1 MAENLLSDSDVWGS
15 SAQSAPPGL
24 LSDDDVWGAPKPK
37 EQRGAVAEIGR
48 QIVGGLVTRAPAM
61 IGGALEWWAPQGSDL
76 EDAGRVAKEYWT
88 EKEKAWEPDLEG
100 RGFVSSTL
108 IKGAS
113 QLGPSLAGMGAA
125 MINPVLGGAAVAT
138 IFGGQQAQDT
148 YDKGLKAGL
157 SETEASEAA
166 YKTGLIE
173 GFGETVADVAGAK
186 LLTGGGKLLS
196 GLIGKGGM
204 SGAIR
209 AATDPRMA
217 AQFARDWAANAVI
230 QSGTE
235 FGQGYGQAVVERDA
249 GISTGDP
256 LEQGAEGAQSA
267 LGMSVLLGPLAA
279 IGGRSAAKQR
289 AMIGDALNDPSAPL
303 PVRMAAGEYVAKD
316 IEPTVGKEA
325 AQSWL
330 QSFHEAAVQDRD
342 AQQQPAAAAPDVATQ
357 PKPTGLL
364 GYQPG
369 PPLVVFP
376 DASTMTGA
384 EAEQRRLDS
393 MVQRATPSDILAAP
407 DVATAIAAAVDS
419 VAGATDAALA
429 LPAAELIDESP
440 VTPQLPVQTPESAT
454 PIEAQPEPAAAAPI
468 TAAQTAPAAV
478 GQLDETAAAAAPNV
492 DAYLKQNAAG
502 KWQLSRPVE
511 LAVKDAVIAEMDR
524 RNQEGN
530 ANAAETAQAV
540 AQPAQQPEVPA
551 AAAVDQGEQNA
562 GQPNAVLGI
571 PESASLP
578 PVETVDGA
586 AGGQGVQGQAPAA
599 QVAQQNPEASR
610 PTPVAESQAPAPS
623 EPGDGGVAPTQ
634 DKPAP
639 AITQNKEGA
648 IYVRGYSKEQM
659 AAARD
664 ALGIKSAIISEKN
677 GVFPVGTPLA
687 ALKEALN
694 PGAAYLPSKDEV
706 AKMKDQLRE
715 FIEDNKFNLR
725 KAYNHVQKHG
735 IQRFHDKADA
745 QAYAE
750 KLAKGEGGS
759 WTVKR
764 VNAKNGVMG
773 YWHAERE
780 GRAFSPVEQKI
791 LKAAETRQA
800 KDEAELTEQEDMAY
814 DEVLTKAYAAL
825 DDAEVESVFDAM
837 AAQYGNASARDY
849 QKAVREYLERAIN
862 EKLQGAAEGP
872 AGVSDQVGSEKV
884 GAGRDEEAGR
894 QPESAEEIA
903 TPAEAEPPPNEKPE
917 TNTKTPD
924 EPKTIAEASLGDL
937 LRAAADKADGVAQ
950 PKAEQSA
957 EQKIRSAFEALPSI
971 TMDKLYP
978 ITVEH
983 NGVKRE
989 FIAYQ
994 QSIGRGNNK
1003 SVIHLAT
1010 IKRGKMIASDESGAV
1025 VNTFTLDGKDRLTE
1039 TGMPRYATEEDLR
1052 QWTDAGFKN
1061 PMDGKVASEGKP
1073 EFSPLETELAAKAH
1087 DTELDGDVGVVVG
1100 GGKVKFVSLGDAA
1113 TAAKKA
1119 IDSGTKAVPFQIHN
1133 ATGIRI
1139 GDVDRVLMQVSK
1151 VGASDTA
1158 TAEESLA
1165 VEPANRIAD
1174 FGEKIGGARKDVWS
1188 GYKDRMKD
1196 AESVD
1201 IKAEPLSK
1209 SWPAPDY
1216 QALIDAGADSW
1227 GVAFARAA
1235 RDEIPRK
1242 PSASWKLKSWVANVA
1257 LLRGITTKLMNG
1269 EISTDKAQMMLA
1281 EASKTSHGLAD
1292 IAGRIELYMLV
1303 GHRQS
1308 LDGVSISVGQYG
1320 VHNGIHYDK
1329 PKTIWSVSKKAA
1341 ASAWSNWPRELAIGD
1356 TRKEAMDNF
1365 KAAYD
1370 KLDITPA
1377 PTKAATFDI
1386 YIKFG
1391 ESKYLIGKKV
1401 GRNHVDLAG
1410 PFDTVK
1416 EARAYRTEHE
1426 ADLAE
1431 KLEKFKEIPKLR
1443 RDVNQPRVGEDMR
1456 GGADVTQSLFAE
1468 TFGFKGVE
1476 FGNWVEQARRQ
1487 KDLNDAFDALMDMA
1501 AVLGVPPKAL
1511 SLNGELGLAFGAR
1524 GTGGID
1530 AAAAHYE
1537 SNRIVINLTKKSGE
1551 GSLGHEFFHALDNYF
1566 SRKRGKAGDFTTEAL
1581 DVSLAGRNSPYHS
1594 DGLIRKEMIEA
1605 FGAVMRAIRSTALK
1619 ARSSKLD
1626 SKRSKEYWT
1635 TDREMAARAFESYLI
1650 SKLHDNN
1657 ASNDYLSN
1665 IVDEATWKA
1674 AEAMGFELDESYP
1687 YPTAGEVP
1695 VIRAAFD
1702 EFFTAIQTKET
1713 DKGVALE
1720 SRAAATI
1727 TNETPATI
1735 RAGLSRSLGKATVD
1749 RLEQS
1754 GLLRILD
1761 TADSLPDGLTISSTG
1776 TALYDGKTA
1785 YLIADR
1791 MKPAAAIR
1799 EVLHEIGEHHGLEGM
1814 LGEQGYKTLTNRVR
1828 FMEKA
1833 GDKRVRQAFAFVRD
1847 AYPELREDS
1856 PVFMKEVL
1864 ANIGQEADVRA
1875 KPWWQEMIAAV
1886 RRFLVKLGY
1895 GGMIRTSDIE
1905 DMVLHSLKMAAQ
1917 ENHIEHSRGM
1927 VPAMASKVGAG
1938 TPAFKAV
1945 DTESAEFKAWFGD
1958 SKVVDADSKPLR
1970 VYHGAGRD
1978 ITSFDISG
1986 KRRSQAN
1993 PDAQGF
1999 YFTEDKGVAS
2009 GYASGPTKAKGDNA
2023 AVYPVY
2029 LSLQNPEIR
2038 TGARHLSFAH
2048 TYISPSERASLEAQG
2063 YDGVIYIAPDS
2074 RDSFLNEYIAFRPE
2088 QIKSAT
2094 SNTGDFDPANP
2105 SILESRQAA
2114 LPNTGA
2120 TPPAPPTRQTPM
2132 NLQGGAPGNRASW
2145 NGYEPSKL
2153 DDVIRTLQDKQIDSK
2168 RTVQAI
2174 KDAGRQVADK
2184 WDVYLQETLFHGR
2197 AAKRTLEFVETELNP
2212 LAMELKARG
2221 LSMAQL
2227 EEFLHARHAEEAN
2240 ALIADRNP
2248 DMPDG
2253 GSGMTNQQAQDY
2265 FSGLDPAVRRKLEA
2279 VAKRVDAIIANTRK
2293 LYVSYGLES
2302 QETVDGWG
2310 DTFKHYVPLMR
2321 EDKDGGMGIGQ
2332 GFSIK
2337 GKETKSRTGSTR
2349 TVVDILA
2356 NIAMQRERAIV
2367 RGEKNR
2373 VATAL
2378 MGLAKLNPNPD
2389 FWTFDK
2395 VPHEQVF
2402 NPKTG
2407 LVEDRPDPM
2416 FKTRDNVIVAKIADG
2431 RGGVQERAVVF
2442 AEDNEQAMHMARALK
2457 NLDAAQLEGL
2467 IGATAKLT
2475 RYFASVNTQ
2484 YNPIFGVTNLV
2495 RDVQDAML
2503 NLTSTPI
2510 AGHKADVLKHTLGA
2524 LRGIYIDTRQM
2535 RKGQPATSA
2544 YAQLWEEFQHEG
2556 GQTGYRDMFRTS
2568 ADRAHAIEKMI
2579 DPHGWTDSPLGK
2591 VFTAGGLLKVPLTK
2605 AQDIAGPLFDWLSD
2619 YNEAME
2625 NAVRLAAY
2633 KVGKEQGMSN
2643 QQAAA
2648 MAKGLTVNFNRKGQI
2663 GIQAGAIY
2671 AFFNASMQGTGR
2683 IAETLFTIQGNDAK
2697 TIRLSGAGQKIVAG
2711 GILLGSMQAL
2721 MLAAMGFGDDEPP
2734 EFVRERNTI
2743 IPIGDKKYITIPMPL
2758 GFAILPNIGR
2768 VSTEFVL
2775 GGFKSPAKHVA
2786 RLMGIMADAFNP
2798 VGGNGT
2804 ILQIISPT
2812 ALDPA
2817 VALAENK
2824 DWTKKPIAKVSF
2836 DKTTPGHKLWK
2847 DTASTPSKWIAEAIN
2862 TMSGGTKH
2870 VAGAVSPTP
2879 DQIDYLFGLV
2889 TGGVGREAVKIEQ
2902 TVMSTATGE
2911 DLPPHKIPLVG
2922 RFYGDAEAQ
2931 SSQASTF
2938 YSNINRIN
2946 EYEAEIKGRRKE
2958 GRGSEVSAFIAENPE
2973 ARLVL
2978 RANHIE
2984 RQVQKLRKEKHD
2996 LIEKGA
3002 TRGRVKIIETRIKA
3016 EMEKFNRA
3024 VEASKQRQKEAA

>member
-15 SAQSAPPGL
+15 PAQSVPPGL
-24 LSDDDVWGAPKPK
+24 LSDDDVWGTPKPK

-76 EDAGRVAKEYWT
+76 EEAGRVAKEYWT

-204 SGAIR
+204 SGTIK

-289 AMIGDALNDPSAPL
+289 AMIGDALNDPNAPL
-303 PVRMAAGEYVAKD
+303 PIRMAAGEYVAKD

-342 AQQQPAAAAPDVATQ
+342 AQQPPAAAAPDVATQ

-376 DASTMTGA
+376 DGSTMTGA

-407 DVATAIAAAVDS
+407 DVDTAIAAAVDS
-419 VAGATDAALA
+419 VAAAQDEFSDLLKTEQFDLAYLRRDAAAESTKAADFARAKDQQTDIQIDQANALTRAQGFDDQTPTAMQLA
-429 LPAAELIDESP
+429 LQRAQQKNAAA
-440 VTPQLPVQTPESAT
+440 PVQTPAPDT
-454 PIEAQPEPAAAAPI
+454 PITALPEPAAAAP
-468 TAAQTAPAAV
+468 
-478 GQLDETAAAAAPNV
+478 NV
-492 DAYLKQNAAG
+492 DSYLKQNAAG

-524 RNQEGN
+524 RNQEGSTN
-530 ANAAETAQAV
+530 A
-540 AQPAQQPEVPA
+540 
-551 AAAVDQGEQNA
+551 
-562 GQPNAVLGI
+562 
-571 PESASLP
+571 
-578 PVETVDGA
+578 
-586 AGGQGVQGQAPAA
+586 
-599 QVAQQNPEASR
+599 
-610 PTPVAESQAPAPS
+610 
-623 EPGDGGVAPTQ
+623 
-634 DKPAP
+634 
-639 AITQNKEGA
+639 
-648 IYVRGYSKEQM
+648 
-659 AAARD
+659 
-664 ALGIKSAIISEKN
+664 
-677 GVFPVGTPLA
+677 
-687 ALKEALN
+687 
-694 PGAAYLPSKDEV
+694 
-706 AKMKDQLRE
+706 
-715 FIEDNKFNLR
+715 
-725 KAYNHVQKHG
+725 
-735 IQRFHDKADA
+735 
-745 QAYAE
+745 
-750 KLAKGEGGS
+750 
-759 WTVKR
+759 
-764 VNAKNGVMG
+764 
-773 YWHAERE
+773 
-780 GRAFSPVEQKI
+780 
-791 LKAAETRQA
+791 
-800 KDEAELTEQEDMAY
+800 
-814 DEVLTKAYAAL
+814 
-825 DDAEVESVFDAM
+825 
-837 AAQYGNASARDY
+837 
-849 QKAVREYLERAIN
+849 
-862 EKLQGAAEGP
+862 
-872 AGVSDQVGSEKV
+872 
-884 GAGRDEEAGR
+884 
-894 QPESAEEIA
+894 A
-903 TPAEAEPPPNEKPE
+903 TPAEAQQSRAALPNLPQAAPEAGALQGELTPTTQPTPAKQQEESVQERGEREFAENYDRVQQDIPGSSTKDLYRAVIFADKAIQSLNLKAQRGEPYNVALRDSLVGERDYLRGEWEKRADRFEQPAAKVGAGETPTAAQQIDKAITRTKAGKLEISGFSRADVTESLKTAKIKATVAVGQDGRVLVSAVGRTGNFMPMPIKQSKAIETALMGKTARAPKPRKFTGNLRNDVNLIAPGLYAEVARGGDGEAMDLDMSLVAEQLKAEGFMLPTTETGKDSDAVIELIRQDIANGGGTLNEARQTKAMTEAELKAHRADVLRLADEYGIQVKRGAIPRALTDIEAELKTAIEQEIGVAGKAMATAYDAALAAGIPADEADAILDRIDDFYQSETSPDRYVMQYREQANALQEAIDAHQEREGRDQEGEGAGNDLPPGAGSEGRPGFELAGQTEAELRAEQERVDAAEAQRLKDEQAAENKRQADAERGAFNLTGSDRPADTLSAQGQGGLFDAPAAESKPDRGEVGASLTKEQRKAVMQTLTDVYKTKGAPKESKGLDQNGNERIGYAYSPELFEKSDITGAPIRYVVTLPDGRIAHPTELFPDMTLSKVEALILEQAAKERDKAEQDKFRREQLERRKSDTLNEANGKFNRANPGLGLEFVPALLTDGKQFIRTHPDSVANDLRLLGGDWAEKPLGVAVE
-917 TNTKTPD
+917 SKTL
-924 EPKTIAEASLGDL
+924 AEASLGDL
-937 LRAAADKADGVAQ
+937 LRAAADKADG
-950 PKAEQSA
+950 
-957 EQKIRSAFEALPSI
+957 
-971 TMDKLYP
+971 
-978 ITVEH
+978 
-983 NGVKRE
+983 
-989 FIAYQ
+989 
-994 QSIGRGNNK
+994 
-1003 SVIHLAT
+1003 
-1010 IKRGKMIASDESGAV
+1010 
-1025 VNTFTLDGKDRLTE
+1025 
-1039 TGMPRYATEEDLR
+1039 
-1052 QWTDAGFKN
+1052 
-1061 PMDGKVASEGKP
+1061 KVASEGKP
-1073 EFSPLETELAAKAH
+1073 VATKEPSADVPFDSEAFDKARDERVKESKVAGNRHLDQVSPSVETMRGKEIYYAHNPQQRGVIRTVDNNGNVYVYWADKYSADKELASEIVEDNKSWLK
-1087 DTELDGDVGVVVG
+1087 TSKNLPYLREVRDGKTYV
-1100 GGKVKFVSLGDAA
+1100 FESSLGTTDLKDYVFADGARPIEVTQGKETPASLPSEAAKERGVDAGVDTATGKDSLQVATSPAEIIKEIAKTRPFDKFEDVRDAA
-1113 TAAKKA
+1113 LAAVRERTGKLASEYDEMRGSMMNDPINEAIHDGQHEGKRAYAATLPVRISESGISTEEARTAFMGTSHSPEKRGASARRGLFLDLVNLWRQFEPTYNAAPEDRQAAFREAFEDAAARYTALTRAYLSAHGRVMSSMITGPARFPVESNRKK
-1119 IDSGTKAVPFQIHN
+1119 
-1133 ATGIRI
+1133 
-1139 GDVDRVLMQVSK
+1139 
-1151 VGASDTA
+1151 SDTA
-1158 TAEESLA
+1158 DKRAQEASEYLGKARTRLLKVLRGRIDNSLA
-1165 VEPANRIAD
+1165 AQLAEAETKLAAREAAQARMKAVNSAHAKFQKDAASLDKSDLSDADKELIRAHKPRYSWEPHPFAPYELSNNNAEIR
-1174 FGEKIGGARKDVWS
+1174 
-1188 GYKDRMKD
+1188 RMKD
-1196 AESVD
+1196 RVE
-1201 IKAEPLSK
+1201 E
-1209 SWPAPDY
+1209 
-1216 QALIDAGADSW
+1216 
-1227 GVAFARAA
+1227 
-1235 RDEIPRK
+1235 
-1242 PSASWKLKSWVANVA
+1242 LK
-1257 LLRGITTKLMNG
+1257 RR
-1269 EISTDKAQMMLA
+1269 A
-1281 EASKTSHGLAD
+1281 EASEAEPKDGAPVAEGVRVVRNAE
-1292 IAGRIELYMLV
+1292 AGRLQLFFDEKPSEEIRNDLKAN
-1303 GHRQS
+1303 GFKWAPSQSAWQRQ
-1308 LDGVSISVGQYG
+1308 LTA
-1320 VHNGIHYDK
+1320 NAE
-1329 PKTIWSVSKKAA
+1329 AA
-1341 ASAWSNWPRELAIGD
+1341 ATQVI
-1356 TRKEAMDNF
+1356 
-1365 KAAYD
+1365 
-1370 KLDITPA
+1370 
-1377 PTKAATFDI
+1377 
-1386 YIKFG
+1386 
-1391 ESKYLIGKKV
+1391 
-1401 GRNHVDLAG
+1401 
-1410 PFDTVK
+1410 
-1416 EARAYRTEHE
+1416 ARH
-1426 ADLAE
+1426 
-1431 KLEKFKEIPKLR
+1431 F
-1443 RDVNQPRVGEDMR
+1443 
-1456 GGADVTQSLFAE
+1456 
-1468 TFGFKGVE
+1468 
-1476 FGNWVEQARRQ
+1476 
-1487 KDLNDAFDALMDMA
+1487 
-1501 AVLGVPPKAL
+1501 PP
-1511 SLNGELGLAFGAR
+1511 
-1524 GTGGID
+1524 
-1530 AAAAHYE
+1530 
-1537 SNRIVINLTKKSGE
+1537 
-1551 GSLGHEFFHALDNYF
+1551 
-1566 SRKRGKAGDFTTEAL
+1566 
-1581 DVSLAGRNSPYHS
+1581 
-1594 DGLIRKEMIEA
+1594 
-1605 FGAVMRAIRSTALK
+1605 
-1619 ARSSKLD
+1619 
-1626 SKRSKEYWT
+1626 
-1635 TDREMAARAFESYLI
+1635 
-1650 SKLHDNN
+1650 
-1657 ASNDYLSN
+1657 
-1665 IVDEATWKA
+1665 
-1674 AEAMGFELDESYP
+1674 
-1687 YPTAGEVP
+1687 
-1695 VIRAAFD
+1695 
-1702 EFFTAIQTKET
+1702 KET

-1735 RAGLSRSLGKATVD
+1735 RAGLSRALGKATVD

-1785 YLIADR
+1785 YIIADR
-1791 MKPAAAIR
+1791 TKPAEAIR
-1799 EVLHEIGEHHGLEGM
+1799 AALHEIGEHHGLEGM
-1814 LGEQGYKTLTNRVR
+1814 LGEMGYKTLTNRVR
-1828 FMEKA
+1828 IMEKA
-1833 GDKRVRQAFAFVRD
+1833 GNARVKEAFAFVRS

-1864 ANIGQEADVRA
+1864 ANIGQDADVRA
-1875 KPWWQEMIAAV
+1875 KPWWKEMISAV

-1895 GGMIRTSDIE
+1895 GGLIRTSDIE
-1905 DMVLHSLKMAAQ
+1905 DMVLHSLKTAARGDQ
-1917 ENHIEHSRGM
+1917 FAGAGNMIE
-1927 VPAMASKVGAG
+1927 AMASKVGADG
-1938 TPAFKAV
+1938 TAFKAV
-1945 DTESAEFKAWFGD
+1945 DTESAEG
-1958 SKVVDADSKPLR
+1958 
-1970 VYHGAGRD
+1970 GA
-1978 ITSFDISG
+1978 T
-1986 KRRSQAN
+1986 
-1993 PDAQGF
+1993 
-1999 YFTEDKGVAS
+1999 
-2009 GYASGPTKAKGDNA
+2009 
-2023 AVYPVY
+2023 
-2029 LSLQNPEIR
+2029 
-2038 TGARHLSFAH
+2038 
-2048 TYISPSERASLEAQG
+2048 
-2063 YDGVIYIAPDS
+2063 
-2074 RDSFLNEYIAFRPE
+2074 
-2088 QIKSAT
+2088 
-2094 SNTGDFDPANP
+2094 NP
-2105 SILESRQAA
+2105 SILESRQGA
-2114 LPNTGA
+2114 LPDTGA
-2120 TPPAPPTRQTPM
+2120 APPAPPTRQIPIA
-2132 NLQGGAPGNRASW
+2132 LQGGAPGNRASW

-2212 LAMELKARG
+2212 LATDLAMRG
-2221 LSMAQL
+2221 LKMAQL

-2265 FSGLDPAVRRKLEA
+2265 FAKLDPAMRRKLEA
-2279 VAKRVDAIIANTRK
+2279 VAKRVDTIIANTRK

-2302 QETVDGWG
+2302 QETVDGWA
-2310 DTFKHYVPLMR
+2310 DTFNHYVPLMR

-2389 FWTFDK
+2389 FWTFDR

-2431 RGGVQERAVVF
+2431 KGGVQERAVVF

-2683 IAETLFTIQGNDAK
+2683 IAETLFTIHGNDAK
-2697 TIRLSGAGQKIVAG
+2697 TIRLSKVGQKIVAG

-2775 GGFKSPAKHVA
+2775 GGFKGPAKHVA

-2879 DQIDYLFGLV
+2879 DQIDYLFGQV

-2978 RANHIE
+2978 RANHAE
-2984 RQVQKLRKEKHD
+2984 RLVQKLRKEKHD

-3002 TRGRVKIIETRIKA
+3002 TRGRVKIIETRIKT